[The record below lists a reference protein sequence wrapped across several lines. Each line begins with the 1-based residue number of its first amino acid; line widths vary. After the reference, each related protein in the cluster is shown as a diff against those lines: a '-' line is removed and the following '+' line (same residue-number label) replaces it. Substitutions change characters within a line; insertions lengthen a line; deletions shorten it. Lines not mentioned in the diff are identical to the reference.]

1 MSGRARGVAWAVTV
15 AAIAAAAGCATTAL
29 LAGHLPPD
37 LPDVSRWEHS
47 DGEVEFAG
55 PRRKIAYRLYVD
67 PTRPAFYAVTRYRIT
82 HANPDERL
90 ATDHTDRERLQWH
103 KGGRDVRRYEC
114 VPESAGKP
122 CAWRELEKGGA
133 EYLEMMP
140 TLLQLYS
147 MHSSLLHERDR
158 QAQQR

>member
-1 MSGRARGVAWAVTV
+1 MQGRARGLAWALIV
-15 AAIAAAAGCATTAL
+15 AALASAAACATTAR
-29 LAGHLPPD
+29 LAGHLPAD
-37 LPDVSRWEHS
+37 LPDVSRWERS
-47 DGEVEFAG
+47 DGEVDFAG
-55 PRRKIAYRLYVD
+55 PRRTIEYRLYVD
-67 PTRPAFYAVTRYRIT
+67 PTRPGFYAVTRYRIT

-114 VPESAGKP
+114 VPAQRGKP

-133 EYLEMMP
+133 EFLEMMP
-140 TLLQLYS
+140 TLLQLYA

-158 QAQQR
+158 QAAER